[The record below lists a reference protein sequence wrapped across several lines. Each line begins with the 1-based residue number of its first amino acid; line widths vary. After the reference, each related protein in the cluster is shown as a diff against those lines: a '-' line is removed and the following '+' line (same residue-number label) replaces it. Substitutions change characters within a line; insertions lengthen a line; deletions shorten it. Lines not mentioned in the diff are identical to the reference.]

1 VNSLVWV
8 EPSILPASLAAVT
21 ASSTHGTQPGGSD
34 VERTI
39 GGVDS
44 AAAVSIPLAPPERG
58 YRVERLLGKGGEGE
72 VHQALQLAFG
82 RAVAVK
88 SLRNPTPDPR
98 QIRRFR
104 AEAAVTALLEH
115 PNIIPVHD
123 LRVAEDDR
131 LQLVMKRVSGQTWR
145 GLLDGAPPGPGRRPL
160 NGEEHIEVLLKVCDA
175 VSFAHSRGIL
185 HRDLKP
191 ENVMVGEHGEVL
203 VMDWGC
209 ACHVGPTAP
218 HPDIPVLTALS
229 GVSGTPAYV
238 SPEQA
243 RGEHAA
249 CGAWTDVYLLG
260 GILYR
265 MLTGSPPH
273 RATGVQQA
281 IAQAARG
288 EPVEDPS
295 QRAGRKVPGEL
306 ARIAMDALH
315 PDPARRLRTVS
326 EIATAIRRYVEHREV
341 HRLLAEA
348 RRQHEL
354 GKAGGADSDDAY
366 RRAIGAVEQAV
377 QLWPEQ
383 ATARRLFVEIGLDSA
398 RHAIA
403 AGSFRV
409 GRRQAQAVV
418 AESERLGDGANAE
431 TATKIVALA
440 DLRDRQARGREAQA
454 RSMRR
459 LAVGGAVVAGLALV
473 VGLLAVWRESTQTA
487 QALAAAQANLE
498 RAEQERAARVEGE
511 RLAAPALLSQ
521 ARELALQRKYDEGLQ
536 LALAAQGFAPED
548 AAAPLIAAQLLIA
561 AGRRTEAITALDQAL
576 ALRPDPLVGELRQL
590 CLAPPADADARIA
603 ETLVRLGAGAMTGGL
618 NLAAE
623 KKAQLAR
630 SQLTASWPKLAPR
643 NITALPDGTLTVRLS
658 RGDCEI
664 DSLEPLRGLPIS
676 NLDLSGQDRVRDL
689 APLASLPLTS
699 LILNGCAAKD
709 LAPLAGLR
717 LRRLS
722 AGTHVLDAADRL
734 HGMPLEALDLTWSG
748 QDSLAALA
756 GLPLRE
762 LRLYGCDVLADISAA
777 AAMPLEV
784 LALEAN
790 GNRPG
795 GPLNDLRPLRGKPLR
810 DLSLLWQRGVTELA
824 PLQGAPLGRVALT
837 GTAIANLAPIAQPAL
852 RSLLISETAVAE
864 LKPLLGLQLDT
875 LELSPQRIRSP
886 LADLRRITS
895 LRLVNGLARDDF
907 IRWCDLQRAIVA
919 ANPDY
924 AWNGRAVYKDGK
936 PSELRFSS
944 GLRTADQLRGLPLS
958 LLELSYCQVADLAPL
973 AGLPLIEL
981 NLSRNK
987 ASDLRPL
994 AGLRSLRRLNL
1005 VGCPVEDLRPLA
1017 KLQLESIAFSPR
1029 AKLVGVEVLR
1039 GMSTLKHL
1047 SAGGPSLSPTQ
1058 FWSAWDR
1065 GEIK

>member
-1 VNSLVWV
+1 M
-8 EPSILPASLAAVT
+8 T

-39 GGVDS
+39 GGADS
-44 AAAVSIPLAPPERG
+44 AADIAIPLAPPASG
-58 YRVERLLGKGGEGE
+58 YRIERLLGKGGEGE
-72 VHQALQLAFG
+72 VHQAVQLAFG
-82 RAVAVK
+82 RPVAVK
-88 SLRNPTPDPR
+88 WLRQATPDQR
-98 QIRRFR
+98 QVRRFR

-123 LRVAEDDR
+123 LRTAEDGR
-131 LQLVMKRVSGQTWR
+131 LQLVMKRVGGQTWR

-218 HPDIPVLTALS
+218 HPDIPVLATLG

-243 RGEHAA
+243 RGDHAA
-249 CGAWTDVYLLG
+249 CGPWTDVYLLG

-273 RATGVQQA
+273 RAAGVQQA
-281 IAQAARG
+281 IALAARG

-306 ARIAMDALH
+306 ARIALDALH
-315 PDPARRLRTVS
+315 PDPAKRLRSVD
-326 EIATAIRRYVEHREV
+326 ELATAIRRYVDHREV

-354 GKAGGADSDDAY
+354 GKAGGPDSDDAY

-383 ATARRLFVEIGLDSA
+383 AAARRLFVEVGLDSA

-403 AGSFRV
+403 AGSYRV
-409 GRRQAQAVV
+409 GRRQAQAVA

-431 TATKIVALA
+431 AAAKVVALA
-440 DLRDRQARGREAQA
+440 DLRDRQTRGREANA
-454 RSMRR
+454 RNMRQ
-459 LAVGGAVVAGLALV
+459 LAVGGAVVAGLALL
-473 VGLLAVWRESTQTA
+473 VGLLAVWRESRQTA
-487 QALAAAQANLE
+487 NALAAAQANLE
-498 RAEQERAARVEGE
+498 RADQERAARVEGE

-521 ARELALQRKYDEGLQ
+521 ARELALQRRYDDGLR
-536 LALAAQGFAPED
+536 LALAAQGFAPEE
-548 AAAPLIAAQLLIA
+548 AAAPLLVAQLLIA
-561 AGRRTEAITALDQAL
+561 AGRRTEAIHALDQAL
-576 ALRPDPLVGELRQL
+576 ALKADPQVGELRQL
-590 CLAPPADADARIA
+590 CLTPPADADARIA
-603 ETLVRLGAGAMTGGL
+603 ELLVRLGAGAMTGGL

-630 SQLTASWPKLAPR
+630 SQLAASWPKLAAR
-643 NITALPDGTLTVRLS
+643 NITALPDGTIAVRLT
-658 RGDCEI
+658 RNECEV

-676 NLDLSGQDRVRDL
+676 SLDLSGQDRVRDL
-689 APLASLPLTS
+689 APLAMLPLTG
-699 LILNGCAAKD
+699 LVITGCAAKD

-722 AGTHVLDAADRL
+722 AGTHSLDVPDRL
-734 HGMPLEALDLTWSG
+734 HGMPLESLELGWGGQASLDI
-748 QDSLAALA
+748 LA
-756 GLPLRE
+756 GMPLRE

-784 LALEAN
+784 VVLDAN

-795 GPLNDLRPLRGKPLR
+795 GPLTDLRPLRGKPLR
-810 DLSLLWQRGVTELA
+810 ELSLLWQRGVTDLA
-824 PLQGAPLGRVALT
+824 PLKGAPIGRIALT
-837 GTAIANLAPIAQPAL
+837 GTAIVSLAPVAQPAL
-852 RSLLISETAVAE
+852 RSLQIAETAVAD
-864 LKPLLGLQLDT
+864 LSPLLGLPLDV
-875 LELSPQRIRSP
+875 LEVSPQRIRTP
-886 LADLRRITS
+886 LADLRRITA
-895 LRLVNGLARDDF
+895 LRLVNGLSRDDF
-907 IRWCDLQRAIVA
+907 IRWCDLQRVIVA

-924 AWNGRAVYKDGK
+924 VWNARVVYKDGK
-936 PSELRFSS
+936 PIELRFNS
-944 GLRTADQLRGLPLS
+944 GLRTAEQLRGLPLT
-958 LLELSYCQVADLAPL
+958 LLELSNCPVTDLRPLSGLPLVELTLARSKTGDLAPL
-973 AGLPLIEL
+973 AGL
-981 NLSRNK
+981 RT
-987 ASDLRPL
+987 
-994 AGLRSLRRLNL
+994 LRRLNL
-1005 VGCPVEDLRPLA
+1005 LGCPVEDLRPLG
-1017 KLQLESIAFSPR
+1017 KLQLESITFTPR
-1029 AKLVGVEVLR
+1029 ANLLGVEVLR
-1039 GMSTLKHL
+1039 GMSALRQF
-1047 SAGGPSLSPTQ
+1047 SVGGPVLTPTQ